1 MNKGLIWILAGFLSL
16 TSKVQAEPPDGYT
29 FLAFDEGL
37 RIAAERE
44 QRMFLYFGR
53 YGCTFCDRT
62 NKEAFSDPQVYGLYN
77 NNYVLVY
84 VDTEGGNRLRLPSG
98 ERLTEAEL
106 GTRLKVFATPLFVF
120 TESDATPLAK
130 TAGAKTVRDLIEMHR
145 YVSGGHFRQL
155 SLREFQ
161 DARLDTD

>member
-29 FLAFDEGL
+29 FLSFDEGV
-37 RIAAERE
+37 RIAVERD

-53 YGCTFCDRT
+53 YGCTWCDRT
-62 NKEAFSDPQVYGLYN
+62 NKEAFSDPRVYRLYS

-84 VDTEGGNRLRLPSG
+84 VDTEGGRRLQLPSG

-106 GTRLKVFATPLFVF
+106 GTRLKVLVTPLFVF

-130 TAGAKTVRDLIEMHR
+130 TAGVKTVRDLIEMHQ
-145 YVSGGHFRQL
+145 YVSGEHFRQL
-155 SLREFQ
+155 SLRKFQ